1 MAGAGQFKK
10 SFLLLLLCVLFLSAC
25 AEGREY
31 GAGKEG
37 PVVLKKVAVVDND
50 KNTTVVITTDKPVI
64 FTTLR
69 QQDPPKLIL
78 DLAGVEPG
86 EAGGRIN
93 VDKGPVSY
101 ITSYKAENAKRIT
114 RVEIALTTDAES
126 IITQNESSISVII
139 SKTEKH
145 VFPGE
150 VTPEAEVPEAPSAP
164 EEKVAEAEVAK
175 PAAPSAKA
183 EACGVVSPGHKSFC
197 PPLPE
202 AKTLTGISPYSKRG
216 TSQACASRGT
226 GYLKSRKS
234 SSLVPTGSSLTSSA
248 WIPQRRMRIST

>member
-1 MAGAGQFKK
+1 MR
-10 SFLLLLLCVLFLSAC
+10 SFSVGLRRGPGVR
-25 AEGREY
+25 GR
-31 GAGKEG
+31 KEG
-37 PVVLKKVAVVDND
+37 PAVLKKVAVVDNE
-50 KNTTVVITTDKPVI
+50 KNTTVVIATDKPAI

-101 ITSYKAENAKRIT
+101 ITSYKAENAKQIT

-126 IITQNESSISVII
+126 IITQNDSSINVII

-145 VFPGE
+145 VFPGA

-164 EEKVAEAEVAK
+164 EKKVAGGRVANRQRLPQRPRRAERLP
-175 PAAPSAKA
+175 PAINLLSADA
-183 EACGVVSPGHKSFC
+183 GRE
-197 PPLPE
+197 
-202 AKTLTGISPYSKRG
+202 TLTHISLLKEDGHRR
-216 TSQACASRGT
+216 ACALWGT

-234 SSLVPTGSSLTSSA
+234 SSLGHTSWSRGS
-248 WIPQRRMRIST
+248 